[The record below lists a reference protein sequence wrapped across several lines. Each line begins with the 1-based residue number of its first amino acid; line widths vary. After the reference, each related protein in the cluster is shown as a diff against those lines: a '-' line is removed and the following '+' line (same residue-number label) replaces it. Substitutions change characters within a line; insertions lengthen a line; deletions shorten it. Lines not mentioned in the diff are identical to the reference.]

1 MQLITFIL
9 ASYGMTM
16 ILVYGK
22 IFDAVRPNHHFFKC
36 CLCMGFWV
44 GIFNWFLM
52 PLKFNFF
59 VAGCISAGTSYLLSR
74 LVDDDGIIIKLK
86 KQN

>member
-1 MQLITFIL
+1 
-9 ASYGMTM
+9 MTM

-22 IFDAVRPNHHFFKC
+22 IFDSIRPDHHFFKC

-44 GIFNWFLM
+44 GIVNCL
-52 PLKFNFF
+52 LINVKFNFF

-74 LVDDDGIIIKLK
+74 LVDDDGILIKLK
-86 KQN
+86 KAE